1 MSPRQNMA
9 QGEDVGSFG
18 SEDDH
23 VQNNNQ
29 EQDDEEDHGANDEP
43 NIVLLPE
50 SNVFLKISP
59 LREMIP
65 HSGVLYNRHFQ
76 DICYFVSVPANAC
89 TIGHVA
95 NYVCT
100 KVGVETD
107 DERPNWTYPIA
118 LFIRRAQGEYIPLNK
133 RKSMGQLKEQ
143 YPLAFD
149 EEEKAL
155 LLFYTHGYELLFENE
170 DNLVSSKAN

>member
-1 MSPRQNMA
+1 MV

-23 VQNNNQ
+23 VQDNNQ
-29 EQDDEEDHGANDEP
+29 EQEQDNEEDHSDNDEP

-50 SNVFLKISP
+50 SNVFLQISP
-59 LREMIP
+59 LREMIR
-65 HSGVLYNRHFQ
+65 HSDELYNRHFQ

-89 TIGHVA
+89 TVGHVA

-100 KVGVETD
+100 KIGVETD
-107 DERPNWTYPIA
+107 DDRPNYTYPIV
-118 LFIRRAQGEYIPLNK
+118 LFIRRAQGEYIPLKK
-133 RKSMGQLKEQ
+133 RSSMDQLKEQ
-143 YPLAFD
+143 YPFAFD

-155 LLFYTHGYELLFENE
+155 LLFYTHGYELTFEDEENM
-170 DNLVSSKAN
+170 VSSTAN